1 MHFIW
6 RQFAMTPNILIYL
19 KIKIWKSKKLEK
31 IIKRK
36 PCISSLDPY
45 ADIYFI

>member
-6 RQFAMTPNILIYL
+6 RHGKLAPNILIYL
-19 KIKIWKSKKLEK
+19 KMKILKSKKLEK